1 MAVQILSFIQPTF
14 PFPLSPSPSHQFSPL
29 PSPNPESATRN
40 PQRNTQN
47 HQSLKRLIIIKT
59 PARTRKP
66 GSLFRSLL
74 GRGGGRV
81 RVGGKRFK
89 KREGEEG
96 NEGNGGKRKGG
107 KAIGVAKRL
116 GGGRKWRLNCNSV
129 ILPPPPHSNP
139 NPFLHPPPSLNP
151 QPTAHNPP
159 TLQPAIPNPTHHRHH
174 HHHHRNTH
182 SHNSFKQ
189 RKIYEPREKTRKVD

>member
-14 PFPLSPSPSHQFSPL
+14 PFPLSPSPSHQLSPL
-29 PSPNPESATRN
+29 PSPNPEFANRN

-47 HQSLKRLIIIKT
+47 HQSLTRLIIMKHQ
-59 PARTRKP
+59 P
-66 GSLFRSLL
+66 GRENQ
-74 GRGGGRV
+74 GACWGGEGKGEGGG
-81 RVGGKRFK
+81 GKIK

-129 ILPPPPHSNP
+129 ILPPKMENGKWKMEKMEGWAGGRREIEKKGCGGVTEDRDWC
-139 NPFLHPPPSLNP
+139 NICFLICIL
-151 QPTAHNPP
+151 
-159 TLQPAIPNPTHHRHH
+159 R
-174 HHHHRNTH
+174 
-182 SHNSFKQ
+182 
-189 RKIYEPREKTRKVD
+189 YV